1 MTQNRTSATHALR
14 EQVAVALELEA
25 ERHRLAGLLQR
36 KVIEPLGLL
45 LAQANIYEQ
54 SLTAD
59 PSTHMALSVL
69 VSLAR
74 QVLQQARDLATD
86 LHPVV
91 LETLGLE
98 PALETLA
105 AQFTRVHGLRVSL
118 SLQRLPARLSP
129 PIEVA
134 LFRVAQDVLDRAVC
148 QAHASQVTICLAQH
162 AGQMH
167 FSLSDDGL
175 ATLAADEL
183 LPCRQRIE
191 QLGGT
196 AQISIGSQG
205 GLELRIGIT
214 TRPATQLTPREIEVV
229 QLLTQGLSNKAIAY
243 SLSISPRTVN
253 FHLDNIYS
261 KMGVGSRTEAALVAL
276 RQGWV
281 RPKTTDPG

>member
-1 MTQNRTSATHALR
+1 MVQDQSSATHALR
-14 EQVAVALELEA
+14 EQVAAALEA
-25 ERHRLAGLLQR
+25 ERHRLAGLLQS

-54 SLTAD
+54 SLTTD

-74 QVLQQARDLATD
+74 QVLQQTRDLAAD

-105 AQFTRVHGLRVSL
+105 AQVTRIHGLRVSL
-118 SLQRLPARLSP
+118 SLQRLPERLP
-129 PIEVA
+129 PPVEVA

-148 QAHASQVTICLAQH
+148 QAHASQVTICLTQH

-175 ATLAADEL
+175 AALAADEL

-191 QLGGT
+191 QLGGA
-196 AQISIGSQG
+196 AQISVGSQG
-205 GLELRIGIT
+205 GLELRIGLT
-214 TRPATQLTPREIEVV
+214 TRPAMQLTPREIEVV
-229 QLLTQGLSNKAIAY
+229 QLLTQGLSNKAIAH